1 MDVALLL
8 LLMLLQLNKR
18 RHSMAT
24 TFSKEEN
31 THTHKLGGRW
41 GLGRRGGVKFVFSL
55 YSSTLADDRYGDR

>member
-1 MDVALLL
+1 
-8 LLMLLQLNKR
+8 
-18 RHSMAT
+18 MAT